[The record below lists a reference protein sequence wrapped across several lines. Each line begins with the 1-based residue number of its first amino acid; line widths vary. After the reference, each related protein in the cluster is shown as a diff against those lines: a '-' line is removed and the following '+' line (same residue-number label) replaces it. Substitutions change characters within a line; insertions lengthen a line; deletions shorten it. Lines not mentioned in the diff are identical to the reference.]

1 MGKHRKQGNTVRN
14 AVAFA
19 AAGAGL
25 AALAPATATAAP
37 ITVPDTDFSVEAPDH
52 IGSSV
57 TLQIDNAHRQAVNK
71 GLVMQAQVPT
81 NVAKKAAPAKA
92 SHGSIGQKIADHA
105 MSKVGAP
112 YAWGAPGPN
121 AFDCS
126 GLTSWAHKQV
136 GKYIP
141 RTSQAQAGG
150 GKPVTIKDLLPGDIV
165 CYFVGS
171 CHVDIYIGIGE
182 VVHAVNSGSTVQVKD
197 INYMPVNIAVR
208 FQTFTASRSAAGVS
222 QNADYSGLLVSFS

>member
-1 MGKHRKQGNTVRN
+1 MGKHRQQGNTVRN

-25 AALAPATATAAP
+25 AVLAPATATAAP
-37 ITVPDTDFSVEAPDH
+37 ITVPDTDLSVEAPDH
-52 IGSSV
+52 IAKQV
-57 TLQIDNAHRQAVNK
+57 QPHIDNANRQAVNA
-71 GLVMQAQVPT
+71 GLVKQAQVPT

-92 SHGSIGQKIADHA
+92 SHVSIGQKIADHA

-112 YAWGAPGPN
+112 YAWGAAGPN

-136 GKYIP
+136 GKNIP

-150 GKPVTIKDLLPGDIV
+150 GKPVAIKDLRPGDIV
-165 CYFVGS
+165 SYYGGAS
-171 CHVDIYIGIGE
+171 HVAIYIGNGK
-182 VVHAVNSGSTVQVKD
+182 VVHAVNSGTPVQVND
-197 INYMPVNIAVR
+197 LNYMPVNNAVR
-208 FQTFTASRSAAGVS
+208 F
-222 QNADYSGLLVSFS
+222 

>member
-37 ITVPDTDFSVEAPDH
+37 ITVPETDFSVEAPDH
-52 IGSSV
+52 IAKQV
-57 TLQIDNAHRQAVNK
+57 QPHIDNAHRQAVNA
-71 GLVMQAQVPT
+71 GLVKQAQVPT

-92 SHGSIGQKIADHA
+92 SHVSIGQKIADHA

-112 YAWGAPGPN
+112 YAWGAAGPN

-126 GLTSWAHKQV
+126 GLTSWAYKQV
-136 GKYIP
+136 GKNIP
-141 RTSQAQAGG
+141 RTSQSQAGG
-150 GKPVTIKDLLPGDIV
+150 GKPVAIKDLRPGDIV
-165 CYFVGS
+165 SYYGGAS
-171 CHVDIYIGIGE
+171 HVAIYIGKGK
-182 VVHAVNSGSTVQVKD
+182 VVHAVNSGTPVQVND
-197 INYMPVNIAVR
+197 LNYMPVNNAVR
-208 FQTFTASRSAAGVS
+208 F
-222 QNADYSGLLVSFS
+222 